1 VNVNT
6 IVSHKGVFWL
16 LSFSALAVLGNS
28 SSAVAQ
34 TVNSTSSFQL
44 TQASET
50 EASSSNVSA
59 EVETATSSVSSQ
71 TPIKSNLP
79 LVKPAPESQNLI
91 ASEQQSPVKPQ
102 PETAQSNLIQSEPQ
116 SLLKTQPET
125 AQSNL
130 NQQKL
135 QFSTNTQYQKANR
148 VVTPV
153 PGTTATSSAAFSVP
167 STNSTSQAS
176 ASSITQTDKSSVQR
190 VAQADITV
198 TPGRVTRGGA
208 SYIGIAG
215 NIGLTGNSA
224 LGDGNFTLISKI
236 GLTRTVSA
244 RPAAVLGSDP
254 VILLPLT
261 YDFNIRS
268 SEAFTEPL
276 PIAPYLG
283 GGAAIRTGDN
293 SDVAFLVTG
302 GIDVPLTRQFTATA
316 AINAAFFG
324 DTDVGLLIGV
334 GYNFRGF

>member
-1 VNVNT
+1 MNT

-16 LSFSALAVLGNS
+16 LGFSALAVLGHS

-59 EVETATSSVSSQ
+59 EVETVTSSVSSQ

-91 ASEQQSPVKPQ
+91 ASEQQSPV
-102 PETAQSNLIQSEPQ
+102 ETQSESAQSNLIQSQQQ
-116 SLLKTQPET
+116 SPVRTQPET

-167 STNSTSQAS
+167 STNSTSHASS

-293 SDVAFLVTG
+293 SDVALLVTG